1 MAALR
6 GTTRL
11 PFVKRLLA
19 KWHTILQRLGR
30 ACVAAYNDN
39 ALGLAKGAAYS
50 ALLSFFPVL
59 TTLAAILVQANAA
72 AVSRIMSRLLFEVVP
87 PGTEDLV
94 LRNFLATGARPAS
107 LLVGAA
113 MLSVW
118 AASGVMMSLMEGF
131 HSAYHV
137 KDKRG
142 FLRKRLMA
150 ILLVFG
156 AVVPA
161 VGASAL
167 MLAGQRVERFLFRW
181 IGLLA
186 LSGELHG
193 GVALAGLLLRY
204 LIALATVIAV
214 TMFLY
219 SFGVETRRSVR
230 RVWPGAVVATLS
242 WLAATLGFGW
252 YVRNIANY
260 NVMYGGVGAVI
271 ALLVWMYV
279 LTVVALIGCEY
290 NAEAEREEMSDELA
304 G

>member
-1 MAALR
+1 MKEFTPVLVLEIKAWWIVFSR
-6 GTTRL
+6 
-11 PFVKRLLA
+11 
-19 KWHTILQRLGR
+19 RLGLS
-30 ACVAAYNDN
+30 CVAAYNDG
-39 ALGLAKGAAYS
+39 ALGIAKGAAYS

-59 TTLAAILVQANAA
+59 TTIAAILVQANAP
-72 AVSRIMSRLLFEVVP
+72 AVSRSLSGFLFEVVP

-94 LRNFLATGARPAS
+94 LRNFFVTGAKPVS

-113 MLSVW
+113 VLSIW

-131 HSAYHV
+131 HSAYHL
-137 KDKRG
+137 KDTRG
-142 FLRKRLMA
+142 FVRKRLMA
-150 ILLVFG
+150 ILLVFS

-161 VGASAL
+161 VAASAL
-167 MLAGQRVERFLFRW
+167 MLAGHRVERFLFRW

-193 GVALAGLLLRY
+193 WVALAGMLVRY
-204 LIALATVIAV
+204 FIALATVIMV
-214 TMFLY
+214 TVFLY
-219 SFGVETRRSVR
+219 SLGMKTRRSLRSVF
-230 RVWPGAVVATLS
+230 PGAVVATLL

-260 NVMYGGVGAVI
+260 NVMYGSVGAVI

-279 LTVVALIGCEY
+279 LAVVALIGCEY
-290 NAEAEREEMSDELA
+290 NAEAERETMSDVHA